1 MTHGCPILYF
11 ADKRNAAAVGASS
24 KSEYESIDPV
34 VAYHSLQAVA
44 FAFLAGIIMR
54 LKLLFTPQLCVL
66 SALLC
71 NYKVSS
77 NGKVILIIAFFI

>member
-1 MTHGCPILYF
+1 MFSFFVVKTTFYF
-11 ADKRNAAAVGASS
+11 ADKDNAAAATS
-24 KSEYESIDPV
+24 KSENESIDPV
-34 VAYHSLQAVA
+34 VAYHSLQTVA

-71 NYKVSS
+71 NYKV
-77 NGKVILIIAFFI
+77 GVRRTA

>member
-1 MTHGCPILYF
+1 MSEDVFLFVLMKTTFYF
-11 ADKRNAAAVGASS
+11 ADKDNAAATS
-24 KSEYESIDPV
+24 KSENESIDPV
-34 VAYHSLQAVA
+34 VAYHSLQTVA

-71 NYKVSS
+71 NCKV
-77 NGKVILIIAFFI
+77 GVRTA